1 MKKLITKIEGEA
13 TLNIIGDEI
22 IEWVDIEFHQFRGIE
37 NYLIDKH
44 YMDAL
49 VINPRICGICGHSHL
64 IATAQAIENAFG
76 AIITNKAKLIRELT
90 LNFEIIE
97 NHIKWFYITLFPTQ
111 IKDKKYLFKAL
122 QASQKISQAIA
133 LIAGQYPHN
142 SYAIPGGI
150 TSDIT
155 YLELTKVKNIIYQ
168 LLEFKQELWS
178 DFELFFTKIPKNI
191 GKSNNRFLTKNLD
204 ISKIKEISNNP
215 YQKVTYNGL
224 YYETGPLSRMKE
236 YIKEIYQKYQD
247 SIYSRIYARVY
258 EIFYLLNKNL
268 EIISKIDLSENSY
281 IKPNITSNKGYSI
294 IEAPRGV
301 LIHEIEILNEKIKYY
316 NIIVP
321 TQFNLSTGS
330 KDNPSAAQQALLN
343 ENKKYLDTIF
353 KCFDICAVC
362 IGH

>member
-13 TLNIIGDEI
+13 TLQIQGDEVV
-22 IEWVDIEFHQFRGIE
+22 EWVDIEFHQFRGIE
-37 NYLIDKH
+37 KYLENKH

-49 VINPRICGICGHSHL
+49 VINPRVCGICGHSHL
-64 IATAQAIENAFG
+64 IATAKAIENAFE
-76 AIITNKAKLIRELT
+76 AELSDKAKYIRELT

-122 QASQKISQAIA
+122 QFSQKISQAIA

-155 YLELTKVKNIIYQ
+155 YLDLTKVKNI
-168 LLEFKQELWS
+168 LLELQKFENEIWD
-178 DFELFFTKIPKNI
+178 DFDLFFKNLPKET
-191 GKSNNRFLTKNLD
+191 GKSNNRFLTKDLD
-204 ISKIKEISNNP
+204 ISKVKEIQNNP
-215 YQKVTYNGL
+215 YQNVTYDGL
-224 YYETGPLSRMKE
+224 YYETGPLARMKKNIEFVYQE
-236 YIKEIYQKYQD
+236 YED

-258 EIFYLLNKNL
+258 EIFYLINKNI
-268 EIISKIDLSENSY
+268 EIISLVDLSEKSY
-281 IKPNITSNKGYSI
+281 IKPKIISNKGYSI
-294 IEAPRGV
+294 IEAPRGI
-301 LIHEIEILNEKIKYY
+301 LIHEIEILNEKIKRY

-321 TQFNLSTGS
+321 TQFNLSNGT
-330 KDNPSAAQQALLN
+330 KENPSAAQKAMIN
-343 ENKKYLDTIF
+343 ERKEYLDTIF

-362 IGH
+362 VGH